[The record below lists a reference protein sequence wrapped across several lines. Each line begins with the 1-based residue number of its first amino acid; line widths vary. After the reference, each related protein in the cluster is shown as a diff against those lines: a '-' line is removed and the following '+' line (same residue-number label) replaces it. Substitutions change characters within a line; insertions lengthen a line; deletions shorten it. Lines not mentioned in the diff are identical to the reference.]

1 VSSTTQVAV
10 LAPLGRDA
18 PPSRR
23 LAQTGE
29 RPLIRLTAFA
39 ALGLYGV
46 IRWGTLMNPAPTW
59 RLIGLLGLAVA
70 LAGLG
75 PVLLERERTVADRA
89 GRSGSVSAVGAPL
102 AVLAF
107 LAILPISGVPL
118 GWVTHLRVAVTA
130 DGIGQGLS
138 ALPGILVP
146 YNGINEW
153 AQTVILLGAAIL
165 LLDAALLLA
174 FAPPALGDIRR
185 AGAALPLIALVVVPA
200 TLVHP
205 HLAYLQG
212 LVLFA
217 LLAFFMWGE
226 RVPPDRRGGVVLA
239 CAATGALGMIIAP
252 ALDQHSPWIDYEAF
266 TRGFTPAHVERF
278 DWTQR
283 YGPLVWPRTGNNVL
297 DVTAS
302 PKVWAGEYWKT
313 ENLDSFDGVGWV
325 AGAPATA
332 GRLPLSQRTIARWT
346 QTVTVTIRAMQ
357 TNQVI
362 AAGSAIQP
370 PQHLGA
376 PALPGSS
383 PGTWLSQ
390 NQLGP
395 GDTYTVQVYAPHPIP
410 SRLARTGDAYPLEV
424 QRSDLTL
431 LMPQQ
436 RGPGAI
442 APQAVRFPAFGS
454 PGAAPEDLSEP
465 DRSAGLAAIES
476 SPYAQVY
483 AIAQR
488 LARGAPTPY
497 AYVQR
502 VMNYLAGNNYNY
514 DEFPPPTPYPLAT
527 FLLLN
532 RLGYCQQF
540 AGSMAMLLRMGGV
553 PARVATGFTTGSYDA
568 ATKRWLVSDVD
579 AHAWVEA
586 WFPDYGWITFDPTPA
601 AAPARGGRA
610 AIDSGDIRGGTGGLN
625 QLGGRNPAAASAA
638 ATGPAGVHSGSGL
651 SPVLIAMLGVLA
663 VLLLL
668 AVVSWSRS
676 GGLDA
681 DGLLAELERALSR
694 SGRPIADGVTLA
706 ALERR
711 FRTSPQA
718 AAYIRTL
725 RMARFGG
732 DGELPTLGQR
742 RALRAQLRAGLG
754 LWGAV
759 RALWALPPRPKRARW
774 RRRRVLN

>member
-10 LAPLGRDA
+10 LAPLGQDA
-18 PPSRR
+18 APRR
-23 LAQTGE
+23 RAADAAD
-29 RPLIRLTAFA
+29 RPVIRLIAFS

-46 IRWGTLMNPAPTW
+46 VRWGTLMNPAPTW
-59 RLIGLLGLAVA
+59 RLLGLLALAVA
-70 LAGLG
+70 LAGVG
-75 PVLLERERTVADRA
+75 PLLLDRERSVAALR
-89 GRSGSVSAVGAPL
+89 GRTESVSAVGAPL
-102 AVLAF
+102 ALLAF
-107 LAILPISGVPL
+107 LAIFPIAGVPL

-146 YNGINEW
+146 YSGINDW
-153 AQTVILLGAAIL
+153 AQTVILLGAALL

-174 FAPPALGDIRR
+174 FAPPALGDVRR
-185 AGAALPLIALVVVPA
+185 AGVALPLIALVVVPA

-212 LVLFA
+212 LLLFA

-239 CAATGALGMIIAP
+239 LAATGAIGMIVAP

-297 DVTAS
+297 DVAAT
-302 PKVWAGEYWKT
+302 PKVWPGEYWKT
-313 ENLDSFDGVGWV
+313 ENLDTFDGSGWV
-325 AGAPATA
+325 AGAA
-332 GRLPLSQRTIARWT
+332 GGAAQPPISPRTVARYT
-346 QTVTVTIRAMQ
+346 QTLTVTIRAMQ

-362 AAGSAIQP
+362 ATGTAAP

-383 PGTWLSQ
+383 PGTWFSQ
-390 NQLGP
+390 NRLGP
-395 GDTYTVQVYAPHPIP
+395 GDSYTVQVYAPHP
-410 SRLARTGDAYPLEV
+410 SSTRLARAGDNYPLGV
-424 QRSDLTL
+424 QQSDLMLT
-431 LMPQQ
+431 MPQQ
-436 RGPGAI
+436 HTFQPVA
-442 APQAVRFPAFGS
+442 AQTVLFPVFGS
-454 PGAAPEDLSEP
+454 RGVAPRDLTDP
-465 DRSAGLAAIES
+465 DQFDGLGSIEG

-483 AIAQR
+483 SIAQR
-488 LARGAPTPY
+488 LSRGAGTPY
-497 AYVQR
+497 AYVER
-502 VMNYLAGNNYNY
+502 VMNYLAGNGYSY
-514 DEFPPPTPYPLAT
+514 DEYPPPTAYPLAT

-532 RLGYCQQF
+532 RIGYCQQF
-540 AGSMAMLLRMGGV
+540 AGSMALLLRMGGI
-553 PARVATGFTTGSYDA
+553 PARVATGFTTGAYDS

-586 WFPDYGWITFDPTPA
+586 WFPHYGWITFDPTPP
-601 AAPARGGRA
+601 AAPARGGRS
-610 AIDSGDIRGGTGGLN
+610 AINSGGALGGNSGVSK
-625 QLGGRNPAAASAA
+625 LGGRNPAAAGAA
-638 ATGPAGVHSGSGL
+638 AAGPTSLHSGGSL
-651 SPVLIAMLGVLA
+651 SPVVIALLAVLA
-663 VLLLL
+663 VALVL
-668 AVVSWSRS
+668 AVFTWSRS

-681 DGLLAELERALSR
+681 DALLSELERALSR

-718 AAYIRTL
+718 AAYVRTL

-732 DGELPTLGQR
+732 DASVPTLRQR

-754 LWGAV
+754 LGGAL
-759 RALWALPPRPKRARW
+759 RALWALPPRRERARW
-774 RRRRVLN
+774 RRRRDVN